1 LQRLVFLDE
10 TGLNT
15 KMTRLYGRAEI
26 GERCLAKVP
35 HGHWQTAT
43 FIAALRH
50 DRLSAPWVLDAPMD
64 GTAFLVYVRK
74 ILCPELNPG
83 DRVIIDN
90 LSCHKVQGVA
100 EAIAACGA
108 QLSYLPAYSPDLNPI
123 EMAFAK
129 LLEAIAAALEDFSP
143 DQCLKFIRHA
153 QYATN

>member
-1 LQRLVFLDE
+1 
-10 TGLNT
+10 
-15 KMTRLYGRAEI
+15 MTRLYGRAEI

-43 FIAALRH
+43 FIAALRY

-74 ILCPELNPG
+74 ILCPELKPG

-129 LLEAIAAALEDFSP
+129 LKAFLRQAAARHWNELLEAIAAALETFSP

-153 QYATN
+153 QYATD